1 MVNIKPGAFCF
12 GFFSYKSGG
21 TYMNL
26 VKIFSI
32 LTIALI
38 FTAGCNSL
46 PPLPS
51 EEDVGPANISL
62 DNLQKR
68 MKQATDPKGTF
79 RNASSYLMK
88 QRLITNVDGE
98 KDLYVIITRFQK
110 PNKLSIT
117 KLENGSLVNGQIIN
131 NKRAWMIDYQ
141 EKKVSPVE
149 GKVLKSFLLLF
160 DIGNPSM
167 TLSEIFKNIKLQ
179 SCRLGDKRFYK
190 LTCST
195 DDKDIPPISIYV
207 GESNF
212 LVKRITFTRKADG
225 MQYISSI
232 DQYNLY
238 EGVMVSKKMT
248 VRMNNVMQSYETTT
262 YKLNPKLNT
271 EDFIPPKFEKP

>member
-1 MVNIKPGAFCF
+1 MAVAA
-12 GFFSYKSGG
+12 
-21 TYMNL
+21 M
-26 VKIFSI
+26 
-32 LTIALI
+32 
-38 FTAGCNSL
+38 FTVGCNSL
-46 PPLPS
+46 PSLPS
-51 EEDVGPANISL
+51 EEDIGPANISL

-79 RNASSYLMK
+79 RNANSYLMK
-88 QRLITNVDGE
+88 QRLITNIEGE
-98 KDLYVIITRFQK
+98 KDAYVIITRFQK

-117 KLENGSLVNGQIIN
+117 KLENGTPINGQIIN
-131 NKRAWMIDYQ
+131 NKRAWMIDYK

-149 GKVLKSFLLLF
+149 GKALKSFLLLF

-225 MQYISSI
+225 VQYISSI

-248 VRMNNVMQSYETTT
+248 VRMHNVMQSYQTTT
-262 YKLNPKLNT
+262 YTLNPKLDSK
-271 EDFIPPKFEKP
+271 DFIPPKFKKP